1 MEIPQPQ
8 RQFRRPDG
16 RRLCTSYVNSYVANG
31 AVVMPIYDDPNDE
44 AAARVMSEAFPGRKI
59 VTVPALEIAAGG
71 GSIHCITQQQP
82 KGEALS

>member
-1 MEIPQPQ
+1 
-8 RQFRRPDG
+8 
-16 RRLCTSYVNSYVANG
+16 
-31 AVVMPIYDDPNDE
+31 MPIYDDPNDD